1 MKKLKFLLLIV
12 LSLSILLLVGCSDKS
27 LMASDDLIEMVEKA
41 VPCAKLVSVEH
52 KDNHNEFGVN
62 IYTFTNG
69 DFEFVLENYM
79 TQDSVF
85 GWNSNVYHNNY
96 LYKMIEK
103 NYSSIQALASSYDIY
118 LLADSIEKTEFIE
131 AYRTYRTTNEILD
144 LMSENKDKVFI
155 DLRVANVDDYS
166 SGLSFNI
173 YLNNFS
179 QIDNIYD
186 FMKDFHSFLN
196 DYYPTKEYD
205 KLHFDFRYS
214 IEGINSQSTD
224 TYDKTI
230 RIYSDSFVLIDND
243 YPIELYES
251 DWIKHKFAYQV
262 RLNRISDSVLSYSE
276 ALKFN
281 PIEINRL
288 DIEGTIFECSNDF
301 SFVYNIENGRYYC
314 KVYGGNEFANS
325 ENIEYVNTTGEGSQ
339 RYFLEKI
346 YGDVDYIANKDE
358 KYSSYRIN
366 GLTYKILRVKL
377 GKDFEFYRNGKKLKI
392 NDVETIP
399 YHNEYDASQYVSLED
414 FAEIFGL
421 KADKIDR
428 TNGVIYFSKLS
439 K

>member
-1 MKKLKFLLLIV
+1 
-12 LSLSILLLVGCSDKS
+12 
-27 LMASDDLIEMVEKA
+27 
-41 VPCAKLVSVEH
+41 
-52 KDNHNEFGVN
+52 
-62 IYTFTNG
+62 
-69 DFEFVLENYM
+69 M